1 MIFAKKKKIREVLSA
16 KELLRVASV
25 EKKLP
30 ESLKYIIFIL
40 ITLVYL
46 YALNIN
52 QGEDTFMIW
61 IVIVSML
68 YLLMLVVII
77 RFTKGRGASLVITEK
92 GVVINPML
100 AELWEDINKYGWET
114 FKGTTKTSFFSKRE
128 GTSLLILNK
137 GTFQRNT
144 ETWTGHTMLGQYGI
158 IFTPEQIEK
167 ADRIFKEYGV
177 NKYEG

>member
-1 MIFAKKKKIREVLSA
+1 MISKTNKINNILSA
-16 KELLRVASV
+16 KELLRVTSV
-25 EKKLP
+25 EKKIP
-30 ESLKYIIFIL
+30 EFLKYIFIIL
-40 ITLVYL
+40 ITAVYL
-46 YALNIN
+46 YTLNIN

-68 YLLMLVVII
+68 YLLILVVVI

-100 AELWEDINKYGWET
+100 AETWEDINRYGWET

-137 GTFQRNT
+137 GTFQRNI

-158 IFTPEQIEK
+158 LFTLEQIEK
-167 ADRIFKEYGV
+167 ADRIFKEYGI